1 MVSEEIY
8 SEELKEVF
16 NFLDET
22 ILVEHPTT
30 TVTIPYFILSI

>member
-16 NFLDET
+16 SFLDSV
-22 ILVEHPTT
+22 ILEEHPTT
-30 TVTIPYFILSI
+30 TVTIPTVILK